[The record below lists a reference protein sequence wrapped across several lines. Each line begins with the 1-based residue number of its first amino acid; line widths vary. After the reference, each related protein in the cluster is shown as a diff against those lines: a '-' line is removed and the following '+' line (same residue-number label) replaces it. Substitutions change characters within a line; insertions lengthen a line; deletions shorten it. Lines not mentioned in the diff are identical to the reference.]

1 MSKITIII
9 DNWGHE
15 ELKEY
20 LMSLKGILDVEIKNV
35 EHEIKSDEQ
44 LDIYLKYD
52 SSLITPKMIKMEI
65 TLFFNIT
72 KIPSILSF
80 DKYPKFKT
88 SNYTIIR
95 DDLCCEYCYKGAIED
110 LFEIE
115 GIETVKGNFNED
127 YLFKKYEER
136 EKITINIEYNPNLLK
151 AEDMKQIELKLNI

>member
-1 MSKITIII
+1 MSEITIII

-52 SSLITPKMIKMEI
+52 SSLITPKIIKMEI
-65 TLFFNIT
+65 TLFLNIT

-95 DDLCCEYCYKGAIED
+95 NDLCCEYCYKGAIED

-115 GIETVKGNFNED
+115 GIEIVKGNFDED
-127 YLFKKYEER
+127 YLRR
-136 EKITINIEYNPNLLK
+136 EKIIINIKYDPNLINT
-151 AEDMKQIELKLNI
+151 EEIKQIELKLNI

>member
-1 MSKITIII
+1 MSELTIII

-52 SSLITPKMIKMEI
+52 SSLITPKIIKMEI
-65 TLFFNIT
+65 TLFLNIT

-80 DKYPKFKT
+80 DKY
-88 SNYTIIR
+88 TIIR
-95 DDLCCEYCYKGAIED
+95 DDICCEYCYKGAIED

>member
-1 MSKITIII
+1 MSEITIII

-65 TLFFNIT
+65 TLFLNIT

-136 EKITINIEYNPNLLK
+136 EKNTINIEYNPNLLK

>member
-1 MSKITIII
+1 MSEITIII

-52 SSLITPKMIKMEI
+52 SSLITPKIIKMEI
-65 TLFFNIT
+65 TLFLNIT

-115 GIETVKGNFNED
+115 GIETVKGNFNAD

>member
-1 MSKITIII
+1 MSEITIII

-65 TLFFNIT
+65 TLFLNIT

>member
-1 MSKITIII
+1 MSELTIII

-52 SSLITPKMIKMEI
+52 SSLITPKIIKMEI
-65 TLFFNIT
+65 TLFLNIT

>member
-1 MSKITIII
+1 MSEITIII

-52 SSLITPKMIKMEI
+52 SSLITPKIIKMEI
-65 TLFFNIT
+65 TLFLNIT

-136 EKITINIEYNPNLLK
+136 EKIIINIKYDPNLINT
-151 AEDMKQIELKLNI
+151 EEIKQIELKLNI